1 MEERLIWVECPRD
14 AMQGYPQPF
23 ATDAKVEYLRHVLEV
38 GYDVIDIGSFVS
50 PKAIPQMADTEA
62 VLEALAPQKGRNR
75 FLVIAANHHG
85 VRAAAANPHV
95 DVVGYPFSAS
105 DTFQQR
111 NTRRSQ
117 AQAMEELVEHA
128 VLLRDSGKSLVVYIS
143 MAFGNPYG
151 EPYHVEAV
159 ADWVHQVHKAVS
171 PEAISLSDTVAMATP
186 DHITSLVE
194 ACRSK
199 CPEAQLGLHLHVP
212 SGYSLRSGLVQAGW
226 ASGVRRFDSALLG
239 FGGCPMAQ
247 DEMCGNLPSESL
259 LTFALSWRIST
270 GVNPLAL
277 EAAHNAARRLFL

>member
-23 ATDAKVEYLRHVLEV
+23 TTEAKVAYLRHVLEV

-62 VLEALAPQKGRNR
+62 VLEALAPYKGRNR
-75 FLVIAANHHG
+75 FLVIAANHQG
-85 VRAAAANPHV
+85 VRKAAGNPHV
-95 DVVGYPFSAS
+95 DLVGYPFSAS

-111 NTRRSQ
+111 NTRRNQ

-128 VLLRDSGKSLVVYIS
+128 SLLRESNKSLVVYIS

-151 EPYHVEAV
+151 EPYHIEEV
-159 ADWVHQVHKAVS
+159 ADWVRKVQEAVS
-171 PEAISLSDTVAMATP
+171 PEAISLSDTVAMASP
-186 DHITSLVE
+186 DRITALIM
-194 ACRSK
+194 ACRSA
-199 CPEAQLGLHLHVP
+199 CPEAKLGLHLHVP

-226 ASGVRRFDSALLG
+226 ASGVRRYDSALLG

-259 LTFALSWRIST
+259 LTFALSKSIPI

-277 EAAHNAARRLFL
+277 EAAHNAALRIFL

>member
-1 MEERLIWVECPRD
+1 MEARLIWVECPRD

-23 ATDAKVEYLRHVLEV
+23 ATSAKVEYLRHVLEV
-38 GYDVIDIGSFVS
+38 GYDTIDIGSFVS

-62 VLEALAPQKGRNR
+62 VLEALAPCKGRNR
-75 FLVIAANHHG
+75 FLVIAANRQG
-85 VRAAAANPHV
+85 VKAAAANPHV
-95 DVVGYPFSAS
+95 DIVGYPFSAS

-117 AQAMEELVEHA
+117 AQAMEELIDHA
-128 VLLRDSGKSLVVYIS
+128 ADLRASGKTLVVYIS

-151 EPYHVEAV
+151 DPYSVEAV
-159 ADWVHQVHKAVS
+159 AEWVRQVQQAVS

-186 DHITSLVE
+186 EDITALVA
-194 ACRSK
+194 ACQSAS
-199 CPEAQLGLHLHVP
+199 PEAQLGLHLHVP
-212 SGYSLRSGLVQAGW
+212 AGYSLRSGLVQAGW

-239 FGGCPMAQ
+239 FGGCPLAQ

-259 LTFALSWRIST
+259 LTFVLSRRIPT
-270 GVNPLAL
+270 HVNPLAL